1 MITSQYHQKK
11 ILKYDHVAISSE
23 EFSPHHRSDSNVSA
37 FFINW
42 EYWREE
48 DRSNGNLFWKLL
60 SWRTAMKGSASKL
73 LRAYIFFTAI
83 AIILSLVPLMS
94 GQDTGKW
101 KDSMEYFQVTGD
113 YQRVVMAS
121 LKGLLELA
129 GIVVQVISVLTSI
142 SLLRNVSPPKRA
154 E

>member
-94 GQDTGKW
+94 GQDTGKVNAICHTLCVLSALGQ
-101 KDSMEYFQVTGD
+101 K
-113 YQRVVMAS
+113 
-121 LKGLLELA
+121 LETSFLN
-129 GIVVQVISVLTSI
+129 SVCNL
-142 SLLRNVSPPKRA
+142 V
-154 E
+154 